1 MNPYLYFRK
10 GIALLLLL
18 SILLGMFPVQGNAT
32 ETAPLTEETNIQEVK
47 PSTKATVPSTSS
59 LLSQIDSLLI
69 PSVYQVKAPW
79 DNLNGL
85 YFLVCANR
93 TIDHRGR
100 GKTYGYLAL
109 NNSAT
114 ANSIAQKDGLKTISI
129 SISNGRVKID
139 NTDADF
145 THAVNIYRN
154 TYEIDDTLKK
164 TLNNTL
170 RDNLANKIAYGSYKD
185 KVIGSLMNVKDPD
198 KVDCDL
204 NKYTYNIKFSNGK
217 FLNFNVYETN
227 SAGSSTYPMLIT
239 PSTSDN
245 YFKLYKTNYNGTTD
259 SNGTVVPYS
268 YWVGVD
274 TYAPSTSFE
283 FNPYTLTAATPNQI
297 RRNNYGDRNVSG
309 WPWNKNTF
317 NTNWYLYQI
326 APQTIELYK
335 TLKNIVRPF
344 LAGNPVGKYSQEAL
358 NGYLLDVEKCINFY
372 KQHYTNTTASD
383 SITKQSNAY
392 SDMLEN
398 SITMMKKEASD
409 KSALDS
415 LSQNRSDYM
424 DIAVTLLDFRSDG
437 IMFENINGAA
447 PNYTA
452 YALSYVSADGETNML
467 NKIGI
472 PHPGKNDTVSCRI
485 GLTLDHL
492 VDGYPVYT
500 QDTVTYIAN
509 ALFKKH
515 DIPTSSS
522 FDANW
527 NTVFVNLVNTGFA
540 DSDSD
545 GDYGLGTWERTLAKV
560 QGGDNGGILLYSQVD
575 TAFDLAY
582 YILNNIWRPVGEE
595 DTLAAG
601 STDRYNM
608 VVEELH
614 TIRMMREDNGYY
626 SFKSDNDVGRDL
638 DKGVIFNTKGAD
650 DGTAPGLNVLA
661 DLGFEHPDLYGN
673 NSTGT
678 ASDHNGTS
686 GTNYAART
694 NYNYTLHAESVFVY
708 YDAKNLQFT
717 FTGDDDVYFFVNG
730 VLVCDIGGM
739 HSAVTKTCYIN
750 DYASKLDLRDGDICS
765 FDMFFVDRHTSGIN
779 LNFSTNIE
787 LMNAAAVTK
796 EEQYFYTA
804 PGVFNESIREGSVVE
819 KGTEIGYSYM
829 LLNRSDY
836 AVNHVS
842 FTDAQLGVSLSK
854 DQINL
859 NGTANVG
866 DLVVTYRGFD
876 PHFSQYAST
885 EPVTYTVE
893 GTAFEDSDFYRLI
906 YNVVN
911 DKSTNIPFQDQVIR
925 ISGLTEAQLMVL
937 LELGIP
943 ANAQMEIYGFHQ
955 GVNIGSGAFTS
966 TVQTLCYPLDQ
977 NNAQLDPLEGSDK
990 RSVQV
995 IAAPSFT
1002 VDNPLELVIDYG
1014 KPVEIPVEELTR
1026 TISTSGGA
1034 VATFLGF
1041 MEGGEHGTVMT
1052 AKPSNIK
1059 CTKVGDTYATS
1070 NGIYEYRGDHYR
1082 FTPSRFLEETDR
1094 VNAVYSVSAATG
1106 TSGATAWWYTIVQ
1119 ITITPATSVYY
1130 EAEDFVDTEISY
1142 EEKSESTV
1150 LTEFN
1155 SLYQD
1160 DRKKLTA
1167 GKLDTYM
1174 NSPDPTHDI
1183 SMLFFG
1189 FGQTENDQLRYDKNP
1204 NYNKYYDDKSNWR
1217 GTTGYSLNIANGV
1230 LDFSASPQGTDSWV
1244 YFCTGTST
1252 SDYTGLNYKPDP
1264 DDWFEVR
1271 IKINDLSALNNLT
1284 SISFDLELFRDSS
1297 HLYKIARS
1305 TKVEE
1310 SGNMDTSKYYTISFP
1325 MPANSGGW
1333 ANTETRT
1340 YLPYEEIGTVK
1351 RMVFIPTGLKNPS
1364 TLKCSVDYI
1373 YIGPKSKMPSAQS
1386 GHLLFDYE
1394 NTAAAEYRYQSEAY
1408 LGINYD
1414 LKENWHFDSNRIEAP
1429 LVEDGSLKLITNP
1442 NNNPEYINWVRTGTT
1457 PKDNGLR
1464 YVPSVKDYCQVR
1476 FKIVNGQE
1484 VSSDSAFVALYF
1496 SNNGLQPLNENRVFY
1511 YYDFSKTASGDW
1523 YTVTFPVDCDLWYA
1537 SDIITAIQIHF
1548 GGVKSSEAGLLTIY
1562 VDYCYVGP
1570 SQAQDT
1576 DYVNSANDYYGRDDV
1591 LYFGFNDN
1599 TANNKHYDQ
1608 SLYFHTNYD
1617 NSNRWYS
1624 NPNKSTV
1631 EIEDGVMRMLIKAPF
1646 NNDNTANCNPFA
1658 QTVENT
1664 SPLVPA
1670 LNYIPSERD
1679 YVQVRVKFT
1688 NCTTINSN
1696 EGPWVMMYFMT
1707 NRTPDSKD
1715 GVLPN
1720 DYFRVK
1726 ADPSIVT
1733 CGEWV
1738 TVTQPANSVFRN
1750 ANTIDAIRLTFN
1762 NLRSAN
1768 SSVGIVEVDY
1778 IYVGPEEYLPDRDV
1792 YGYDH
1797 SYTDDRGLSD
1807 GESLFIKGTGYKSD
1821 TAKSYTQASFSFTG
1835 TGFDIISRTT
1845 ENQATIRVTVKNPA
1859 GVTEKTK
1866 TVNLQGELD
1875 LYQIPVV
1882 SIEDLPHGTH
1892 NVTIEVNSPVKYT
1905 GLLAPLSR
1913 GEEFYLDAIR
1923 IYDPIDVEKDNLS
1936 SAEETTLSYYKS
1948 DTEAY
1953 PYVKEIRDILISA
1966 TQFSSLVGTGT
1977 GAVYVDPAEELPKPT
1992 ESTDPTETAEP
2003 TEGDADSDICIDDHI
2018 TYAISTYE
2026 KVGPKNE
2033 VYLSKGQAVAF
2044 KLRLN
2049 TVQVPVSI
2057 DIGAKAINKGDTP
2070 ILSVGY
2076 TTGSNTAPV
2085 TLQEWKLNTNTA
2097 MYYSLPLTAS
2107 SFASDGD
2114 GKYLYLVISNSGN
2127 DSVLSITDLKFA
2139 YDCEPT
2145 LINEDQ
2151 PPVKKALASSEPVSF
2166 LVDANIPEAVE
2177 KVLSYETPAVDAVKI
2192 DETISMKHSLNLAS
2206 DISVNYVILAESL
2219 ETYDSFYL
2227 DCVLYSGTRVTVE
2240 PVLNGE
2246 YYYFTLSGLTAVD
2259 INDVIESTLYM
2270 TKGEQRYTS
2279 STDRYSVS
2287 QYAYSQLGKE
2297 EASEKLK
2304 SLCANLLRYGAKA
2317 QIYKE
2322 YRTNHLAT
2330 YAMTESMMHYVT
2342 AEEDVVFGNTNLIL
2356 EDLSD
2361 PAITWVGKTL
2371 DLGTR
2376 VNVKFV
2382 FSAEDYIGSV
2392 EDLTLRV
2399 QYTDAEGATQVLY
2412 LKDPQGYNE
2421 SKQQYSFTFSGLLA
2435 AELRSVLS
2443 VQVYSGLTPLSCSMV
2458 YSADTYGNNKSGSLG
2473 ELCKAIFAYSD
2484 SAKDYFNK

>member
-32 ETAPLTEETNIQEVK
+32 DTSPLTEETNIQEVK

-114 ANSIAQKDGLKTISI
+114 ANSIAQKEGLKTISI
-129 SISNGRVKID
+129 SISNGRVKIN

-274 TYAPSTSFE
+274 TYAPNTSFE

-344 LAGNPVGKYSQEAL
+344 LETNPVGKYSQEAL

-383 SITKQSNAY
+383 SIAKQSNAY
-392 SDMLEN
+392 SDMLES

-409 KSALDS
+409 KSSLDS

-437 IMFENINGAA
+437 IMFENINGGA
-447 PNYTA
+447 PDYTA
-452 YALSYVSADGETNML
+452 YALSYISADGETNML

-492 VDGYPVYT
+492 VEGYPVYT
-500 QDTVTYIAN
+500 KDTVTYIAN

-527 NTVFVNLVNTGFA
+527 NNVFVNLVNTGFA
-540 DSDSD
+540 DSDND

-614 TIRMMREDNGYY
+614 TIRMTREDNGYY
-626 SFKSDNDVGRDL
+626 YFKSDNDVGRDL
-638 DKGVIFNTKGAD
+638 DKGIIFNTKDTD
-650 DGTAPGLNVLA
+650 DGTSPGLNVLA

-694 NYNYTLHAESVFVY
+694 NYNYGLHAESVFVY

-819 KGTEIGYSYM
+819 EGTEIGYSYM

-859 NGTANVG
+859 NGTANMG

-876 PHFSQYAST
+876 PNFSQYASA
-885 EPVTYTVE
+885 EPVIYTVE
-893 GTAFEDSDFYRLI
+893 GTAFEDSDFYKLI
-906 YNVVN
+906 YSAVN
-911 DKSTNIPFQDQVIR
+911 DKSTNIPFRDQVIR

-943 ANAQMEIYGFHQ
+943 ANTQMEIYGFHQ
-955 GVNIGSGAFTS
+955 GVNIVSGAFTS

-977 NNAQLDPLEGSDK
+977 YNAQLDPLEGSDK

-995 IAAPSFT
+995 IATPSFT
-1002 VDNPLELVIDYG
+1002 VDAPLELVIDYG
-1014 KPVEIPVEELTR
+1014 KAVEIPVEELTR

-1059 CTKVGDTYATS
+1059 CTKYGETYAS
-1070 NGIYEYRGDHYR
+1070 PNGVYENRGDHYR
-1082 FTPSRFLEETDR
+1082 FTLSRFLEEADR
-1094 VNAVYSVSAATG
+1094 VNAVCSVSAASG
-1106 TSGATAWWYTIVQ
+1106 TSGATTWWYTIVE
-1119 ITITPATSVYY
+1119 IKIMPATSVYY
-1130 EAEDFVDTEISY
+1130 EAEDFVNTEFTY
-1142 EEKSESTV
+1142 EEKSGESL
-1150 LTEFN
+1150 LTEFR
-1155 SLYQD
+1155 SLSQD
-1160 DRKKLTA
+1160 DRKKLTEA
-1167 GKLDTYM
+1167 QLDSYM
-1174 NSPDPTHDI
+1174 TSPDPTHDI

-1189 FGQTENDQLRYDKNP
+1189 FGQSENDGIRYDKNP
-1204 NYNKYYDDKSNWR
+1204 NYNRRYYDSNSNWR
-1217 GTTGYSLNIANGV
+1217 GTSGYTLSIANGA
-1230 LDFSASPQGTDSWV
+1230 LNFTASPQGTDSWA
-1244 YFCTGTST
+1244 YFCTGTTT
-1252 SDYTGLNYKPDP
+1252 SDYSGLNYKPDP
-1264 DDWFEVR
+1264 EDWFEVR
-1271 IKINDLSALNNLT
+1271 IKINDLSALINRN
-1284 SISFDLELFRDSS
+1284 IIKFDIELFRDSNN
-1297 HLYKIARS
+1297 LYKIAHS
-1305 TKVEE
+1305 TKVEA
-1310 SGNMDTSKYYTISFP
+1310 SGDLDTNKYYTISFP
-1325 MPANSGGW
+1325 MPTNSGGW

-1340 YLPYEEIGTVK
+1340 YLTYEGIGTVK
-1351 RMVFIPTGLKNPS
+1351 RMVFIPTGLNNPS
-1364 TLKCSVDYI
+1364 TLNCSVDYI
-1373 YIGPKSKMPSAQS
+1373 YIGPKDKMPSAQS

-1394 NTAAAEYRYQSEAY
+1394 NTAAAEYRYQSETY

-1414 LKENWHFDSNRIEAP
+1414 LEENWHFNSKRIEAP

-1442 NNNPEYINWVRTGTT
+1442 TENPEYINWARTGTT

-1464 YVPSVKDYCQVR
+1464 YVPSVKDYCQLR

-1484 VSSDSAFVALYF
+1484 VRSDSAFVGLYF
-1496 SNNGLQPLNENRVFY
+1496 SNNGLEPLNENRVFY
-1511 YYDFSKTASGDW
+1511 HYDFAKTASGDW

-1537 SDIITAIQIHF
+1537 SDVITAIQIHF

-1576 DYVNSANDYYGRDDV
+1576 DYVNSANDYYGRNDV
-1591 LYFGFNDN
+1591 LYFGFNDS
-1599 TANNKHYDQ
+1599 TADNKHYDQ

-1624 NPNKSTV
+1624 NTNKSTV
-1631 EIEDGVMRMLIKAPF
+1631 EIEDGVMRMLIKAPY
-1646 NNDNTANCNPFA
+1646 NNNNSFNCNPFA

-1670 LNYIPSERD
+1670 LNYIPSGRD
-1679 YVQVRVKFT
+1679 YVQVRVRFT
-1688 NCTTINSN
+1688 NCTTINSS

-1707 NRTPDSKD
+1707 NRTPDPND

-1720 DYFRVK
+1720 DYFHVK

-1738 TVTQPANSVFRN
+1738 TVTQPANNVFRS

-1762 NLRSAN
+1762 NLRSTN
-1768 SSVGIVEVDY
+1768 SQLGIVEVDY
-1778 IYVGPEEYLPDRDV
+1778 IYVGPEEYLPDKDI
-1792 YGYDH
+1792 YGYDY

-1807 GESLFIKGTGYKSD
+1807 GESLYVYGKGVNVNGAT
-1821 TAKSYTQASFSFTG
+1821 SYSHANFSFKG
-1835 TGFDIISRTT
+1835 TGFDIISRTGST
-1845 ENQATIRVTVKNPA
+1845 QTSIRVDVKNA
-1859 GVTEKTK
+1859 
-1866 TVNLQGELD
+1866 QGELVKAVTVINKGELE

-1882 SIEDLPHGTH
+1882 SVHDLPYGEYS
-1892 NVTIEVNSPVKYT
+1892 VSIGVNKPVVSSIP
-1905 GLLAPLSR
+1905 LLSR
-1913 GEEFYLDAIR
+1913 GGDFYLDAVR
-1923 IYDPIDVEKDNLS
+1923 IYDPIDCENPEEGTMEDKVLS
-1936 SAEETTLSYYKS
+1936 AYTR

-1953 PYVKEIRDILISA
+1953 PYTKEVRDVLLSA
-1966 TQFSSLVGTGT
+1966 QSFHALSGSTV
-1977 GAVYVDPAEELPKPT
+1977 GAVYVDQSNGKE
-1992 ESTDPTETAEP
+1992 DPDIP
-2003 TEGDADSDICIDDHI
+2003 NVNEGVNVENHI
-2018 TYAISTYE
+2018 TSWISTYE
-2026 KVGPKNE
+2026 KVGPNNE
-2033 VYLSKGQAVAF
+2033 VYLSNGQSVSF
-2044 KLRLN
+2044 KLCLN
-2049 TVQVPVSI
+2049 TVETPVSI
-2057 DIGAKAINKGDTP
+2057 DIAAKTINMTDSPKLTVAHTTSQSTSAINTQSWD
-2070 ILSVGY
+2070 IL
-2076 TTGSNTAPV
+2076 SNTA
-2085 TLQEWKLNTNTA
+2085 LYYALSIQE
-2097 MYYSLPLTAS
+2097 SD
-2107 SFASDGD
+2107 FATDADGR
-2114 GKYLYLVISNSGN
+2114 YIYLVIKNTGG
-2127 DSVLSITDLKFA
+2127 DGVVSITDLKFA
-2139 YDCEPT
+2139 YESEPT
-2145 LINEDQ
+2145 LLTESEA
-2151 PPVKKALASSEPVSF
+2151 PVKKNAEKLEPVSF
-2166 LVDANIPEAVE
+2166 MVDGKLTEAI
-2177 KVLSYETPAVDAVKI
+2177 AKI
-2192 DETISMKHSLNLAS
+2192 LNYKTEVPKDHSVMIDDQISLMHSLNLAS
-2206 DISVNYVILAESL
+2206 DISINYVIAAESL
-2219 ETYDSFYL
+2219 KDYDRFYL
-2227 DCVLYSGTRVTVE
+2227 NCILYDQTMIQVE
-2240 PVLNGE
+2240 PILRGE
-2246 YYYFTLSGLTAVD
+2246 YYYFTLDGLTAVT
-2259 INDVIESTLYM
+2259 INDVVEASLTM
-2270 TKGEQRYTS
+2270 WCGEQRYIS
-2279 STDRYSVS
+2279 LPDYYSVA

-2297 EASEKLK
+2297 GSSAELK
-2304 SLCANLLRYGAKA
+2304 SLCANLLRYGALA
-2317 QIYKE
+2317 QSYKD
-2322 YRTNHLAT
+2322 YRIHDLADSKL
-2330 YAMTESMMHYVT
+2330 TESQKTYLTDLDTVSLVKTDHTGNEFAEPVAVWKGKSLDLTSKVGLTLIFTLTDPEISPQALRLKVSYTDMDGETVT
-2342 AEEDVVFGNTNLIL
+2342 A
-2356 EDLSD
+2356 
-2361 PAITWVGKTL
+2361 WVGGARVYHEEMRYYAFSFH
-2371 DLGTR
+2371 DLL
-2376 VNVKFV
+2376 V
-2382 FSAEDYIGSV
+2382 S
-2392 EDLTLRV
+2392 
-2399 QYTDAEGATQVLY
+2399 
-2412 LKDPQGYNE
+2412 
-2421 SKQQYSFTFSGLLA
+2421 
-2435 AELRSVLS
+2435 ELRSIPQMQIYL
-2443 VQVYSGLTPLSCSMV
+2443 GDTPLSCTLN
-2458 YSADTYGNNKSGSLG
+2458 YSAESYCSNKTGTLG
-2473 ELCKAIFAYSD
+2473 QLCKALFAYSD
-2484 SAKDYFNK
+2484 SAKAFFR